1 MMVKGIQSTK
11 IMKVNSQNQHRFTDL
26 DSQTQPGARTMIVK
40 PNPGPM
46 IMIVTPNT
54 CTRTDRTTGLQG
66 L

>member
-11 IMKVNSQNQHRFTDL
+11 IMKVNSQNQHRFMDH
-26 DSQTQPGARTMIVK
+26 DSQTQPGARTMIVN

-46 IMIVTPNT
+46 IMIVPPNPD
-54 CTRTDRTTGLQG
+54 TRTDRTSGLQG

>member
-11 IMKVNSQNQHRFTDL
+11 IMKVNSQKQHRFTDL
-26 DSQTQPGARTMIVK
+26 DSQTQ
-40 PNPGPM
+40 PGPM